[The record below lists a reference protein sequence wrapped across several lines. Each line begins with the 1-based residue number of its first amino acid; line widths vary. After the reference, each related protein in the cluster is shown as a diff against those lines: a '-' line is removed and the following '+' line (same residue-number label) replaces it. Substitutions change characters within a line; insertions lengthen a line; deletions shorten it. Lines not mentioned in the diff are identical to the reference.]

1 MGFKIKDTILKAT
14 GYIFAIPG
22 LIVFFIGIAMYLVSK
37 DPTEIEAGAG
47 IAIASMAFVLP
58 GIFFLYQGY
67 KATKEEEMVESL
79 AMIIHATRRISID
92 NIAEKMGV
100 SVPTARRFM
109 LMALKLRLIN
119 GFFDRTTGEF
129 FTEDGKTDTS
139 PFKFCPHCGSPF
151 NKIFLH
157 GETIKCPACG
167 SLFSGNNQ

>member
-1 MGFKIKDTILKAT
+1 MGFKIKDTILKAI

-22 LIVFFIGIAMYLVSK
+22 LLVFFIGIAMYLVSK
-37 DPTEIEAGAG
+37 DSTEVEAGAG
-47 IAIASMAFVLP
+47 LTIFSMAFVLP
-58 GIFFLYQGY
+58 GIFFLYRGY

-109 LMALKLRLIN
+109 LIALKQKLIN

-129 FTEDGKTDTS
+129 FTEEGKTDTS

-151 NKIFLH
+151 NRMFLH
-157 GETIKCPACG
+157 GETIKCPSCG
-167 SLFSGNNQ
+167 SVFSGNSQ